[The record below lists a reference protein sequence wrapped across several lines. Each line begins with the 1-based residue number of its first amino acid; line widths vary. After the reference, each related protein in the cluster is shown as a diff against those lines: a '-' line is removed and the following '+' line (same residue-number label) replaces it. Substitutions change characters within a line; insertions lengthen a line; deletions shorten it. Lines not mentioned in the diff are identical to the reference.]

1 MPLRPKHRALWL
13 LPPRGQPLTSPV
25 GQVTLKPVRLLESAY
40 RNGVSASDIRHA
52 AANAIRHHD
61 LNHGLVMLVGP
72 DTTGA
77 LLEVGTIASTPT
89 EPPPVHALPARAK
102 LRTTKHPTRE
112 RCRRPDKTMPSPY

>member
-25 GQVTLKPVRLLESAY
+25 GQVTLTPVRLLESAY
-40 RNGVSASDIRHA
+40 RHGVSASDIRHA

-61 LNHGLVMLVGP
+61 LDDGLVMLVGP

-77 LLEVGTIASTPT
+77 LLARSEERREGKSGSVRVDLGGSRTIKKKKKNKN
-89 EPPPVHALPARAK
+89 R
-102 LRTTKHPTRE
+102 
-112 RCRRPDKTMPSPY
+112 